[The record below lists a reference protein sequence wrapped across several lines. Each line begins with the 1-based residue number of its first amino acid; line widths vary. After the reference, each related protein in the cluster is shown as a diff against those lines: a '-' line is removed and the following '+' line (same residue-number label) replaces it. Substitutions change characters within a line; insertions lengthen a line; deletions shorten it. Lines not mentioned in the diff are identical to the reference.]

1 MIKSRHVTKPI
12 YDSPLVDPREK
23 ILLRRRQHWFPL
35 ILSIFSTVLLSFL
48 LMGVNFFVFLQFFPE
63 NNLFLTLNFVILL
76 SALTIISK
84 LIADWHC
91 HFYLLT
97 NRRVLEVSYKP
108 LFASS
113 INNVILNQVK
123 STEIDIEKK
132 GFINQILD
140 IGNVLI
146 TFDRPT
152 HQEEFC
158 FMNVK
163 DPKSVGFLLAD
174 VLDMNKAELDIMV
187 NPIWYRPRNKEKP
200 YRITQEIF
208 PGGVAEA
215 L

>member
-1 MIKSRHVTKPI
+1 MIRNSQIIKPI
-12 YDSPLVDPREK
+12 YDSSLLNPHEK
-23 ILLRRRQHWFPL
+23 ILLRKRQHWFTLVMSMLASIL
-35 ILSIFSTVLLSFL
+35 IGLLLMLLNYSIFSLILHNYSLL
-48 LMGVNFFVFLQFFPE
+48 
-63 NNLFLTLNFVILL
+63 LTLSLVILL
-76 SALTIISK
+76 FISTVIAK

-108 LFASS
+108 LFANN

-140 IGNVLI
+140 IGNVMI

-158 FMNVK
+158 FMNIQ
-163 DPKSVGFLLAD
+163 DPRSVGFLLAD
-174 VLDMNKAELDIMV
+174 VLDMNKAELDLMTA
-187 NPIWYRPRNKEKP
+187 PIWYKTKDKERP
-200 YRITQEIF
+200 YRITGELF
-208 PGGVAEA
+208 PEG
-215 L
+215 